1 MSTYRY
7 LELDTQ
13 GISIRARATNDGS
26 RFGSSNA
33 SRKVQVHARVS
44 VRMRHAF
51 MYVGGASCEI
61 FVFFLDSDSLYLQL
75 GWIEALHAPAW
86 YVHVHCHATRP
97 AGCSSGGGSYGFL
110 LLFFWSRMWFG
121 GAKCYFCTFL
131 CFLHFLVM
139 VRITILASFAYK
151 IHTFHQAVMK
161 SDR

>member
-1 MSTYRY
+1 M
-7 LELDTQ
+7 
-13 GISIRARATNDGS
+13 SIRVRAANDGS

-51 MYVGGASCEI
+51 MYVRGASCEI
-61 FVFFLDSDSLYLQL
+61 FGFFLDSDSLYLQL

-110 LLFFWSRMWFG
+110 LLFFLVVGVVW
-121 GAKCYFCTFL
+121 GAKCYFCTL
-131 CFLHFLVM
+131 LYFLHFLVM
-139 VRITILASFAYK
+139 VRITNLASFAYK
-151 IHTFHQAVMK
+151 VHTLHQPVMK
-161 SDR
+161 K